1 MNASQMLERKE
12 TGKTSPLPNFYVSK
26 VGSFFFQ
33 LSWNT
38 LSLAESHPLYI
49 NIIATT
55 NRPESKHE
63 QQANFSRGKHDFVG
77 LDSDTLYTVKAEV
90 FGIKGNV
97 FVYNTS
103 VTTLPLDG
111 KEKLLTTGGSAL
123 SSAISMVVFACMA
136 VFFA

>member
-1 MNASQMLERKE
+1 MNCQMLEHKE
-12 TGKTSPLPNFYVSK
+12 TGKNPPPPNFYVSK

-38 LSLAESHPLYI
+38 RSLAESHPLYI
-49 NIIATT
+49 NIIAIT
-55 NRPESKHE
+55 NRPESKHK

-90 FGIKGNV
+90 FGSAGSV

-103 VTTLPLDG
+103 IRTLPFGD
-111 KEKLLTTGGSAL
+111 KEKILTTGGSAL
-123 SSAISMVVFACMA
+123 SFAISMVVFACMA